1 MFEHDGAEEL
11 AVELVQAT
19 MPPGTLQERNQT
31 QLRVLDIL
39 LERTDVDPIDG
50 LVIVSR
56 IYSAKHPH

>member
-19 MPPGTLQERNQT
+19 TPPGTLQERNQT